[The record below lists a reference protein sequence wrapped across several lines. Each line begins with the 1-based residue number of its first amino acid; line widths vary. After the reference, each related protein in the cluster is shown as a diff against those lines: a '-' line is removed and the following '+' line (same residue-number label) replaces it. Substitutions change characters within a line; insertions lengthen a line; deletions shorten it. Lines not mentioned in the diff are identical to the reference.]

1 MAETK
6 TALRRARWAALIASG
21 DARFPG
27 TIGRIPNFVGAEAAA
42 RNLFGTA
49 AWEQAAVIKVNPDSP
64 QRPVRHAA
72 LKAGKRIY
80 LPAPKLADACP
91 FILLDPAVIHP
102 KSLWPASSIK
112 GAYQLGQP
120 VPLEAVP
127 PLDLIVTGCVGVTR
141 AGARLGKGGGYS
153 DLEFAMLR
161 DQGCVGPDTV
171 IATTVH
177 AVQILEDG
185 MIPVEAHDISLD
197 LIATPA
203 GVIETGRGIPRPS
216 GVLWERLPE
225 EKRAAIPAL
234 QALWEARG
242 AVSSAER

>member
-1 MAETK
+1 MAATK
-6 TALRRARWAALIASG
+6 TALRKARWAALIASG

-42 RNLFGTA
+42 RQLFEAA
-49 AWEQAAVIKVNPDSP
+49 AWKRAAVIKVNPDSP

-72 LKAGKRIY
+72 LKAGKCIY
-80 LPAPKLADACP
+80 LPAPRLADACP
-91 FILLDPAVIHP
+91 FIVLDPRVIHP

-112 GAYQLGQP
+112 GAYRLGRP
-120 VPLEAVP
+120 VPLGAVP
-127 PLDLIVTGCVGVTR
+127 HLDLIVTGCVGVTR

-171 IATTVH
+171 VATTVH

-185 MIPVEAHDISLD
+185 MIPIEEHDISLD
-197 LIATPA
+197 LIATPQA
-203 GVIETGRGIPRPS
+203 LIQTGRTIPRPS

-225 EKRAAIPAL
+225 KKRAAIPAL
-234 QALWEARG
+234 QALWDQRG
-242 AVSSAER
+242 